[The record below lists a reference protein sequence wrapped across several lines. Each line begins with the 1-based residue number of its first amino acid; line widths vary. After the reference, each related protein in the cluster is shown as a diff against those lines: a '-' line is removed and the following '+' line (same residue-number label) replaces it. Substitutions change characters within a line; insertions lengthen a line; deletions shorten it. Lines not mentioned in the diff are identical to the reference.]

1 MNENMDFSSWFV
13 KIFCDQELIVELLI
27 DCPVND
33 MKYIVCGLLK
43 TAMLK
48 VGMLDCSLSYK
59 AFT

>member
-27 DCPVND
+27 DCPVKD

-48 VGMLDCSLSYK
+48 VGMHDCGVSYK